1 MKEITINC
9 AQIGTMDEM
18 HAILARE
25 LNFPDW
31 YGRNL
36 DALHDCLTAICEE
49 TQITFLHFPALP
61 FPSAGLLRVLRDSEN
76 ENENL
81 QISLVT
87 N

>member
-1 MKEITINC
+1 MKQITINC
-9 AQIGTMDEM
+9 AQIGTMAEM

-25 LNFPDW
+25 LNFPQW

-36 DALHDCLTAICEE
+36 DALHDCLTAICEQ

-61 FPSAGLLRVLRDSEN
+61 FPSAGLLRVLQDSEN
-76 ENENL
+76 ENNNL
-81 QISLVT
+81 EILLIT